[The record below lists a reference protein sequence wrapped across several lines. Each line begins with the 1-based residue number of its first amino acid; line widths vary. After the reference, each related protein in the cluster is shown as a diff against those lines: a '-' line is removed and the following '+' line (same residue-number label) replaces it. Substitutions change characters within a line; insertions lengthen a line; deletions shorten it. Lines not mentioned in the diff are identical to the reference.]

1 MGAGMGLTLAPASE
15 SMIGVLPREQAGA
28 GSAVNDTVQELG
40 GTLGVAVIGSVV
52 AAAFRSGIDD
62 AVLPPTIAA
71 RARGS
76 IADAEAAAA
85 QAGALAHQVADVARE
100 AFTTAMTSGFGIAAG
115 AAFAGAA
122 LAAALL
128 PRRGPLSNKQ
138 PPRTPR
144 RREHA
149 HRRRQENH
157 HGNSDSAE
165 RALPARLGA
174 SHRG

>member
-1 MGAGMGLTLAPASE
+1 MVVPVGLSLMGTGLLVATQLEPATSYAHVAVAVALMGAGMGLTLAPASE

-52 AAAFRSGIDD
+52 AALFRSGIDD

-71 RARGS
+71 HARGS

-85 QAGALAHQVADVARE
+85 QAGGLAGQVADVAHE

-128 PRRGPLSNKQ
+128 PRRAPTVKQ
-138 PPRTPR
+138 T
-144 RREHA
+144 A
-149 HRRRQENH
+149 
-157 HGNSDSAE
+157 A
-165 RALPARLGA
+165 AAA
-174 SHRG
+174 